1 METKTMKTFR
11 LAAVALLGWLLLTPP
26 YVKDGSFDSKAP
38 LSSWSDAAEFG
49 SQVEC
54 ENYRHHV
61 SPKDL
66 ARNGQRGAIDLE
78 EEAKLRLRGQCVPAD
93 DPRLEKN

>member
-1 METKTMKTFR
+1 MKTLR
-11 LAAVALLGWLLLTPP
+11 LAAPVLLGWLLLTPP
-26 YVKDGSFDSKAP
+26 YVKDGDFDSKAP
-38 LSSWSDAAEFG
+38 LSKWTDAAEFG
-49 SQVEC
+49 SQAEC

-66 ARNGQRGAIDLE
+66 VRNGQKGAID
-78 EEAKLRLRGQCVPAD
+78 EEAEAQLRLRGQCVSAD